1 VGAIPIDGG
10 RDGVSQALLFH
21 GDGSLALRW
30 SQDVEPVLVRNGRLR
45 DRDDGYSRSRELRR
59 VASIPAVVQLAWIR
73 RYGADPLAKG
83 NEALLRRLLNDPEWR
98 YLRTAPGR
106 V

>member
-1 VGAIPIDGG
+1 MTRERHVGIH
-10 RDGVSQALLFH
+10 DGVAERLLFH
-21 GDGSLALRW
+21 ADGSFALRRTCDATAAIEANKALSGDG
-30 SQDVEPVLVRNGRLR
+30 
-45 DRDDGYSRSRELRR
+45 DGYSPSRDLRR
-59 VASIPAVVQLAWIR
+59 VASIPIGVQFEWMR

-83 NEALLRRLLNDPEWR
+83 NETLLRRLLNDPEWA